1 MCGTATEYDITYC
14 SIVYATSHY
23 SVMPNIAASGSS
35 KRKRAF
41 CETTLDS
48 DSEDERSVDIGLV
61 VDNRGH
67 TTSSRN
73 VHVER
78 VTKRPKAAP
87 PPAVSIT
94 PVEPTASDAAGK
106 SKKKQVSLEYFTN
119 GSIEE
124 NITIIIGCFRH
135 DAGI

>member
-1 MCGTATEYDITYC
+1 
-14 SIVYATSHY
+14 
-23 SVMPNIAASGSS
+23 
-35 KRKRAF
+35 
-41 CETTLDS
+41 
-48 DSEDERSVDIGLV
+48 
-61 VDNRGH
+61 
-67 TTSSRN
+67 
-73 VHVER
+73 
-78 VTKRPKAAP
+78 
-87 PPAVSIT
+87 VSIT